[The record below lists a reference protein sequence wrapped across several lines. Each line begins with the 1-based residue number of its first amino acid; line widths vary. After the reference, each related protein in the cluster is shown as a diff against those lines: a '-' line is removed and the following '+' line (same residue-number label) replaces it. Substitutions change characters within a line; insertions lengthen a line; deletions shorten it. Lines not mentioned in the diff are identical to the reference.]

1 PDSFSEELIVHY
13 IDADQGDA
21 TLFEFEDYTLMYD
34 TGDWKNEHVLHYLE
48 DVGITHIN
56 IIIISH
62 PHADHMGQLEKII
75 NSITVDEVWM
85 TENVSTSNVFQAAMN
100 AILDHDIDF
109 IVPEAGDTFDIGQM
123 KLDILHPDQLTGDLN
138 Q

>member
-1 PDSFSEELIVHY
+1 
-13 IDADQGDA
+13 
-21 TLFEFEDYTLMYD
+21 
-34 TGDWKNEHVLHYLE
+34 
-48 DVGITHIN
+48 
-56 IIIISH
+56 
-62 PHADHMGQLEKII
+62 II

-138 Q
+138 QDSIAAHFTYRDVSFLFTGDAYKKQEKQILEQYNDIKADFLQLGHHGSNTSSDPDFIEAVDPTYAI